1 MKITVL
7 CRLLDCAIWMPSLI
21 WQQDFFWPAPHAV
34 KFEFHPDGIWIPPVR
49 NDNLYQQHFFTSPS
63 EHGIQILKFGIRI
76 PPLRNGYLVPALF
89 LTWPSEDE
97 FRNSSRASAWIS
109 KFIRSLGMNFE
120 IHPEWASFRM
130 NFEIH
135 PEWASA
141 WISKFIRN
149 DRLEI
154 DFEYQHF
161 FWPARQ
167 SMNFEIHPEWLLKN
181 GGF

>member
-34 KFEFHPDGIWIPPVR
+34 EFEFHPDGIWIPPVR

-120 IHPEWASFRM
+120 IRLEPRHEFR
-130 NFEIH
+130 NSSGG
-135 PEWASA
+135 SA

-149 DRLEI
+149 GIRIPPLRN
-154 DFEYQHF
+154 DF
-161 FWPARQ
+161 
-167 SMNFEIHPEWLLKN
+167 
-181 GGF
+181 